1 MPHGDLSD
9 YVGVSS
15 LVFGLG
21 SIFAPAAVA
30 ALSAGPIKPLVDGAA
45 SEATLAAMRL
55 AGAAF
60 VFVGTTS
67 FGVRWNTVNHFS
79 AAAGCAAISLVS
91 AFNALSMDKYAFVPR
106 PWWLLAAIHAVG
118 AYHFYANPNPMLTS
132 ADLKKK
138 EDAAAA
144 KGK

>member
-1 MPHGDLSD
+1 MGGKDGGHAYSETPDEYEYECYEGGYTNEPCDEHDEGEADTCSPD
-9 YVGVSS
+9 HAGGVVPNSETAPDS
-15 LVFGLG
+15 PVEAAAAITHVNKAKLG
-21 SIFAPAAVA
+21 PAVESAPA
-30 ALSAGPIKPLVDGAA
+30 I
-45 SEATLAAMRL
+45 
-55 AGAAF
+55 
-60 VFVGTTS
+60 
-67 FGVRWNTVNHFS
+67 
-79 AAAGCAAISLVS
+79 
-91 AFNALSMDKYAFVPR
+91 VPR